1 MLGRLTMDAV
11 DEMPSPRDDD
21 AHDASLCDPATIALW
36 HALDMNWRSRDE
48 RTERLRTM
56 RLVCGEDERV

>member
-1 MLGRLTMDAV
+1 MDAV
-11 DEMPSPRDDD
+11 DEIPSPRDVD
-21 AHDASLCDPATIALW
+21 AHDALRRDPATIALW
-36 HALDMNWRSRDE
+36 HAIDMDRRSRDE